1 MAMQTLTQMRA
12 TLTKKCVEARKEL
25 FDTKRIVEAEIKK
38 AHPELKWYEE
48 LDELEKDPRYQVA
61 NARLQALCDAANIMG
76 AEIF

>member
-38 AHPELKWYEE
+38 APKIPSRKRKAPSLMRCRQHHGRRDILKVGRKTLLIYSH
-48 LDELEKDPRYQVA
+48 
-61 NARLQALCDAANIMG
+61 
-76 AEIF
+76 